1 MFFSIIIPVRNA
13 ALYLPQCLDS
23 IERQSFSYFEVI
35 LVDDASEDNSP
46 AICAEYGDKDTR
58 YHLICQ
64 EENRGAAAARNIGL
78 GNAQGQYITFMDSD
92 DFWGRDDALHL
103 LHELILSNNYPDII
117 GSPMGD
123 YFDCSGTIKTNETN
137 IASTINSLDYPDAMD
152 HLITLGHYSSS
163 ASGKIVKRTLV
174 TENNLQFPEGL
185 RNNEDT
191 AWSVSILYVANSIKW
206 LDHTYYFYRRQ
217 TPNSASKTLQSANQ
231 LDAMG
236 KIISNHLRILD
247 TQQLDE
253 YRIKHSNS
261 FIAYFYII
269 YLARLFVDKS
279 SGYKERRAA
288 QRMNSWLLHY
298 HGNKRVRL
306 AYYAYR
312 VLGYHLTG
320 HLLAIALKH
329 EERTLLRR

>member
-1 MFFSIIIPVRNA
+1 MFFSIIIPVHNA
-13 ALYLPQCLDS
+13 APYLPQCLDS
-23 IERQSFSYFEVI
+23 IERQSFSDFEVI

-46 AICAEYGDKDTR
+46 TICAEYEDKDTR

-78 GNAQGQYITFMDSD
+78 ENAQGQYIAFMDSD
-92 DFWGRDDALHL
+92 DFWGRDDALQL
-103 LHELILSNNYPDII
+103 LYELILSSKYPDII

-123 YFDCSGTIKTNETN
+123 YFDRSNIVKAHDTS
-137 IASTINSLDYPDAMD
+137 IASTINSLDYPNAMD
-152 HLITLGHYSSS
+152 SLIALGHYSSS
-163 ASGKIVKRTLV
+163 ASGKIVRRTLV

-217 TPNSASKTLQSANQ
+217 TPNSTSKTLQSANQ

-236 KIISNHLRILD
+236 TIISNHLQILD

-253 YRIKHSNS
+253 YRIRHSNS

-269 YLARLFVDKS
+269 YLARLFADKS
-279 SGYKERRAA
+279 SGYRQRRAA

-298 HGNKRVRL
+298 HGNKRVKL
-306 AYYAYR
+306 VYYAYR

-320 HLLAIALKH
+320 HLLATALKH
-329 EERTLLRR
+329 EEHALLQR